1 MTRVDPLDEITD
13 WIRKHPERLGAC
25 AFEAAK
31 AVARDGLNY
40 QSAFQRCFRAAV
52 DVGRSEAAARLLVF
66 RGFAAEAAKHAEPP
80 PELEDC

>member
-1 MTRVDPLDEITD
+1 MARVDPLDEIAA
-13 WIRKHPERLGAC
+13 WIRKNPERLGAC

-31 AVARDGLNY
+31 AVMRDGLGY
-40 QSAFQRCFRAAV
+40 RLAFDRCFRAAV
-52 DVGRSEAAARLLVF
+52 DAGRSEAAARLLVF

>member
-40 QSAFQRCFRAAV
+40 QESPNQNV
-52 DVGRSEAAARLLVF
+52 DHPFLNQVKLFGRHVQMDSRISPGRSICRMPYPD
-66 RGFAAEAAKHAEPP
+66 HAI
-80 PELEDC
+80 